1 MANEVATAW
10 VSVVP
15 TAKGF
20 GRELSGQ
27 VGGESSKVGKSLGGT
42 FGKAFVAGGAL
53 AVGAGLG
60 SFLKG
65 AVDSASDLQEA
76 TSKTGVVFGK
86 AADDIL
92 KFAEAGP
99 KAFGQTK
106 NEVLAAAST
115 FGTFGKAA
123 GLSGKDLSK
132 FSTDFVSL
140 SADLASFHNA
150 EPQEAV
156 EALGAALRG
165 EAEPMRR
172 FGVLLDDA
180 TMRQKALEMG
190 LISTTKNAL
199 TPQQKTLAAQ
209 ALIMEQTK
217 DAQGD
222 FARTSDGLANKQRIL
237 SATFGDLQTKIGGAL
252 LPAVTAIV
260 GGMVS
265 LLDTVSSLGPVV
277 APVGDLMQQGF
288 ARISPA
294 IAQVVGTVRANLVPV
309 LQTAAQTF
317 QTVILPAVIRVG
329 QYLLGNLVPIVRQV
343 WAIFSGQLLPI
354 LSSVAQFVYG
364 RVVPAVVG
372 LVTSIGARLKPVLD
386 VFFST
391 VQSRVL
397 PAVSRFLSKLQEW
410 GPTIGKVVVAVAK
423 IVGKVLEFAAAILG
437 KVLPPLIRFAGFLI
451 GNVVGAVSAVIGVL
465 VKIIGKVVD
474 VGSAFVD
481 GIKAVGR
488 FVSAVSAKI
497 GEAIGVVSGLKD
509 KVLGAVSGAGR
520 WLYDAGKKI
529 IQGLIDGVSG
539 MIGSLRDKFSE
550 ITNMIPDWKGPA
562 DKDARLLTPAG
573 RLIMQGLIDGIEG
586 KKGALKKTLLDLTDQ
601 ISGTLDGL
609 VKKTSKWAEKIDKA
623 ISLDKIGKK
632 TKESLKGVAGDL
644 DGLERRLGK
653 AVDKLGGLRDAFTS
667 LRDSVTSAFKVDLFS
682 EENLSGFLSAGT
694 NSINRL
700 QSMLDAFATLRTAGA
715 SDEFLAGLFQSG
727 NYALAAELA
736 ATPSNLAE
744 AQRIWQTQEN
754 LAAQLGQAV
763 ASEVY
768 SDEISAVQR
777 EVAALRTDVREAAKE
792 AAAEF
797 AKAINEAAA
806 NAKKGKG
813 GGKKGGK

>member
-20 GRELSGQ
+20 GADLGRQ
-27 VGGESSKVGKSLGGT
+27 VDGESRSAGKRVGASFGKMFALGG
-42 FGKAFVAGGAL
+42 AAAGA
-53 AVGAGLG
+53 AGIG

-65 AVDSASDLQEA
+65 AIDGASDLEEA

-86 AADDIL
+86 ASDEIL

-123 GLSGKDLSK
+123 GLSGKDLAG
-132 FSTDFVSL
+132 FSSDFVSL

-150 EPQEAV
+150 SPEEAV

-180 TMRQKALEMG
+180 SMRQKALELG

-260 GGMVS
+260 GGLVS
-265 LLDTVSSLGPVV
+265 LLDVVGGLGPVV
-277 APVGDLMQQGF
+277 APAGALMQQAF
-288 ARISPA
+288 AKVAPA
-294 IAQVVGTVRANLVPV
+294 ISAVVGTVQANLVPV

-317 QTVILPAVIRVG
+317 QTVILPAVMRVG
-329 QYLLGNLVPIVRQV
+329 QYLLANLVPIVRQV
-343 WAIFSGQLLPI
+343 WQIFSGQVLPI
-354 LSSVAQFVYG
+354 LASVASFMYG
-364 RVVPAVVG
+364 KVVPAVVA
-372 LVTSIGARLKPVLD
+372 LVSSVGAKLKPVLD
-386 VFFST
+386 TFFQT
-391 VQSRVL
+391 IQSKVL
-397 PAVSRFLSKLQEW
+397 PAVSKFLGKLQEW
-410 GPTIGKVVVAVAK
+410 GPTIGKVVSVVGT
-423 IVGKVLEFAAAILG
+423 IIGKVVEFAAKILG
-437 KVLPPLIRFAGFLI
+437 TVLPPVIRFAGFLT
-451 GNVVGAVSAVIGVL
+451 GTLVGAISGVISVA
-465 VKIIGKVVD
+465 VKIIGKMVE

-481 GIKAVGR
+481 GARNVADFARKVGE
-488 FVSAVSAKI
+488 KI
-497 GEAIGVVSGLKD
+497 GEAIGFVTGLKD
-509 KVLGAVSGAGR
+509 KVVGAVSGAGE
-520 WLYDAGKKI
+520 WLKDAGRRI

-539 MIGSLRDKFSE
+539 MIGSLRDKFSQ
-550 ITNMIPDWKGPA
+550 ITDLIPDWKGPKER
-562 DKDARLLTPAG
+562 DSRLLTPAG
-573 RLIMQGLIDGIEG
+573 RLIIEGLIRGLDA
-586 KKGALKKTLLDLTDQ
+586 KKGDVKKTLQDLTTE
-601 ISGTLDGL
+601 IEKSLNGL
-609 VKKTSKWAEKIDKA
+609 VSKTSKWASKIDKA
-623 ISLDKIGKK
+623 LSLDKIGKG
-632 TKESLKGVAGDL
+632 TKKSLRGVAGDL
-644 DGLERRLGK
+644 AGLGRDLDK
-653 AVDKLGGLRDAFTS
+653 ALTKVGDLRGAFDD
-667 LRDSVTSAFKVDLFS
+667 LKGSVANAFKVDLFS
-682 EENLSGFLSAGT
+682 QETLDGFLTEGGQA
-694 NSINRL
+694 IKRFEI
-700 QSMLDAFATLRTAGA
+700 MLGNFETLRANGA
-715 SDEFLAGLFQSG
+715 SEDFLAGLFQSG

-736 ATPSNLAE
+736 GSPSGLAE
-744 AQRIWQTQEN
+744 AQKVWQTQES
-754 LAAQLGQAV
+754 LAQQLGQAV

-768 SDEISAVQR
+768 GDDIEAVAR
-777 EVAALRTDVREAAKE
+777 EVNALRTDVREAAKE

-797 AKAINEAAA
+797 AAAINEAARA
-806 NAKKGKG
+806 AKAAKKS
-813 GGKKGGK
+813 KKK